1 MQSGLKRPVAELKL
15 KPLGRSLIETL
26 RTHIRALLKPSE
38 PTSRSP
44 IETFEISRT
53 QTCGSMCSK
62 NSPSPRVSFATQ
74 LEPNSR
80 TGALEAA
87 LAQPEKRWLPRT
99 SPVSRLE
106 GLKPGAAGPCLQ
118 HPTFG
123 GGPGEV
129 VSECCESPAR
139 RKRPPKSRAS
149 KSFPKVQ

>member
-1 MQSGLKRPVAELKL
+1 MQSSPAFCSDELFLEAIVQSGLKRPVAELKL

-53 QTCGSMCSK
+53 QTYGSMCSK

-87 LAQPEKRWLPRT
+87 LAQPENDGFRGHLPSHALKGS
-99 SPVSRLE
+99 SPGPQVLVSNTQ
-106 GLKPGAAGPCLQ
+106 PS
-118 HPTFG
+118 G
-123 GGPGEV
+123 GVLG
-129 VSECCESPAR
+129 
-139 RKRPPKSRAS
+139 K
-149 KSFPKVQ
+149 